1 MSFREYVEAMK
12 LLRIAACALMTAGL
26 VVPASASVAAPSAPL
41 DYVAVG
47 DSYAAGFG
55 AGSYVNACGQS
66 PLGLP
71 GLLDAR
77 KQIQLTF
84 SAACSGARAADIP
97 GGVPDVPEQ
106 VGGLAATGVLG
117 PQTDLV
123 TITAGGNDVDFGRIV
138 GACATQTIEVCRQ
151 AVDLA
156 VFQARTTVAADLDA
170 LYAQLAGAA
179 PNAQIIVS
187 GYPHLFSPEFGNAP
201 LLSLEAQ
208 ELFNAGTDALN
219 DVIEDRAEAAGFDF
233 VGVTKRFDKHGI
245 GSPEPWI
252 TFTGFT
258 AIDDLH
264 PTAKGYQSGY
274 LPEVRKAID

>member
-1 MSFREYVEAMK
+1 MN
-12 LLRIAACALMTAGL
+12 LLRMAAGALMTVGL
-26 VVPASASVAAPSAPL
+26 IVPASASVAAPPVPL

-55 AGSYVNACGQS
+55 AGSYVNGCGQS

-77 KQIQLTF
+77 NQIQLTF
-84 SAACSGARAADIP
+84 SAACSGARAANIP

-106 VGGLAATGVLG
+106 VVGLAGTGVLG

-123 TITAGGNDVDFGRIV
+123 TVAAGGNDVDFGRIV
-138 GACATQTIEVCRQ
+138 GACATQPIEVCQ
-151 AVDLA
+151 EAVDFA
-156 VFQARTTVAADLDA
+156 VFEARTTVAGDLDA
-170 LYAQLAGAA
+170 LYAQLDSAA
-179 PNAQIIVS
+179 PNAQVIVT

-233 VGVTKRFDKHGI
+233 VDVTKRFDKHGI

>member
-1 MSFREYVEAMK
+1 MN
-12 LLRIAACALMTAGL
+12 LLRMTAGALMTVGL
-26 VVPASASVAAPSAPL
+26 IVPASASVAAPPVPL

-55 AGSYVNACGQS
+55 AGSYVNGCGQS

-84 SAACSGARAADIP
+84 SAACSGARAANIP
-97 GGVPDVPEQ
+97 GGEPDVPDIPDVPEQ
-106 VGGLAATGVLG
+106 VVGLAGTGVLG

-123 TITAGGNDVDFGRIV
+123 TVAAGGNDVDFGRIV
-138 GACATQTIEVCRQ
+138 GVCATQPIEVCQ
-151 AVDLA
+151 EAVDFA
-156 VFQARTTVAADLDA
+156 VFQARTTVAGDLDA
-170 LYAQLAGAA
+170 LYAQLDSAA
-179 PNAQIIVS
+179 PNAQIIVT

-233 VGVTKRFDKHGI
+233 VDVAKRFDKHGI

-252 TFTGFT
+252 IFTGFT

>member
-1 MSFREYVEAMK
+1 MN
-12 LLRIAACALMTAGL
+12 LLRMTAGALMTVGL
-26 VVPASASVAAPSAPL
+26 IVPASASVAAPPVPL

-55 AGSYVNACGQS
+55 AGSYVNGCGQS

-84 SAACSGARAADIP
+84 SAACSGARAANIP
-97 GGVPDVPEQ
+97 GGEPDVPDIPDVPEQ
-106 VGGLAATGVLG
+106 VVGLAGTGVLG

-123 TITAGGNDVDFGRIV
+123 TVAAGGNDVDFGRIV
-138 GACATQTIEVCRQ
+138 GACATQPIEVCQ
-151 AVDLA
+151 EAVDFA
-156 VFQARTTVAADLDA
+156 VFQARTTVAGDLDA
-170 LYAQLAGAA
+170 LYAQLDSAA
-179 PNAQIIVS
+179 PNAQIIVT

-233 VGVTKRFDKHGI
+233 VDVTKRFDKHGI

-274 LPEVRKAID
+274 LPDVRKAID